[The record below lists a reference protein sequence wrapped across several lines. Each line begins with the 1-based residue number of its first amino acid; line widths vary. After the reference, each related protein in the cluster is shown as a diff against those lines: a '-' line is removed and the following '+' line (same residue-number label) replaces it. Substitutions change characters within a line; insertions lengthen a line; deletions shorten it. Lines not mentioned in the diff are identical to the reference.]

1 MSVPAPTTT
10 TTTPRS
16 TTTARSTTKTTT
28 RRTTRTT
35 TSNPYTTSTATP
47 LAPALGLVRYRKPK
61 PLVFHHS
68 HEVCNPVGCEDIVPI
83 PSLGRPYPKVSQAVS
98 LQLPHPLM
106 GSYWIPWGKS
116 DACRVN
122 VSISLGYHVGY
133 VYRGNQAGCF
143 ELVVTGKLSS
153 TQCVL
158 PAHCGAIKSTVVQAG
173 WFSNSVLCV
182 GVGPDR
188 PPTLGGLSV
197 PPTFHPYYN
206 VEFDAGPNHFSQRFY
221 VVFDGL
227 YRLIPKWE
235 IDNSVVMALNAELVV
250 PPLYETLDGR
260 FCYKGPIQDGILTT
274 GGCSAETLD
283 QLPCACR
290 LPTLE
295 GPEPTED
302 HTIRSA
308 ELQAVWMFART
319 DDGVRPLFGLVDE
332 SLQTHCSAYLTTTTY
347 ISSYL
352 KSFVAHLLQAIW
364 VLVKYV
370 WSCIVVLID
379 ELAAFLVSKRIA
391 SSTVW
396 TLVST
401 FLLVERGMWPEKLLY
416 QLLTLTLLFSG
427 LQSYLI
433 RDSV

>member
-1 MSVPAPTTT
+1 M
-10 TTTPRS
+10 
-16 TTTARSTTKTTT
+16 
-28 RRTTRTT
+28 
-35 TSNPYTTSTATP
+35 
-47 LAPALGLVRYRKPK
+47 
-61 PLVFHHS
+61 
-68 HEVCNPVGCEDIVPI
+68 CNPVGCEDIVPI
-83 PSLGRPYPKVSQAVS
+83 PTLGKPYPTVRQAVS
-98 LQLPHPLM
+98 LHMPHPLL

-116 DACRVN
+116 DACKVN
-122 VSISLGYHVGY
+122 VSISLGPQVGY

-188 PPTLGGLSV
+188 PSTLGGLSV

-260 FCYKGPIQDGILTT
+260 FCYKGPVQDGVLTT
-274 GGCSAETLD
+274 GGCFAETLD

-290 LPTLE
+290 LPTLD
-295 GPEPTED
+295 GPEPAED
-302 HTIRSA
+302 RTIRSA

-319 DDGVRPLFGLVDE
+319 DDGVKPLFGLVDE

-352 KSFVAHLLQAIW
+352 KSFVAHLLQAVW
-364 VLVKYV
+364 VFVKYV

-427 LQSYLI
+427 FQSYLI